1 MSPTRLSLAI
11 FAAFGLAG
19 CVATGSTAEGSLAQ
33 GQRLAQANCASCHAI
48 ALSDESPRADAPPLR
63 DLYKRYPN
71 EALRRAV
78 SQGIHLGHADMPV
91 FRLGENDAAAL
102 AAYLWSLN
110 PCAQPS
116 SDTEAMDRCFSR
128 L

>member
-1 MSPTRLSLAI
+1 MSPTRLTLAI
-11 FAAFGLAG
+11 FAAFGLAC
-19 CVATGSTAEGSLAQ
+19 CVATSPADESSLAR
-33 GQRLAQANCASCHAI
+33 GQRLAQTNCASCHAI
-48 ALSDESPRADAPPLR
+48 ALNDESPRADAPPLR

-91 FRLGENDAAAL
+91 FRLGDEDAAAL

-110 PCAQPS
+110 PCARPS
-116 SDTEAMDRCFSR
+116 SDKEAMDRCFSR